1 MGDNEEKEIERVKA
15 LLHDRRAML
24 LLVLRAE
31 PALKLEEQAA
41 VVYTLA
47 IEPGIREHIPG
58 VVMTSMAQQVQ
69 QVQMKLE
76 EVAQTCQCAACKA
89 QRPQA

>member
-58 VVMTSMAQQVQ
+58 VVMTSMATVVQ
-69 QVQMKLE
+69 QKLE
-76 EVAQTCQCAACKA
+76 ERAQTCQCDSCKSRRA
-89 QRPQA
+89 QA